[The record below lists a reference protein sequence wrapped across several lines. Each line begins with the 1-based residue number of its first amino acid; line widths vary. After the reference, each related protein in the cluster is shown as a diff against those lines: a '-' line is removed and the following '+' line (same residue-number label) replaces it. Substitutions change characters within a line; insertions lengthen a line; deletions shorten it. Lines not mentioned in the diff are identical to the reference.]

1 MKLKKA
7 KYLKTIEI
15 KKTKIFD
22 FKKDEVI
29 WINGKK
35 LTKHLI
41 SHRGIASIVPVLD
54 QRYIILLKQYRYGA
68 NKIMLE
74 VPAGTIDEG
83 ETPFTC
89 AKRELI
95 EETGY
100 KGSNWKNIGKYY
112 PTPAYNSS
120 IAYCYSTECFEKG
133 ATNLDPDEVIESAV
147 YSFNEIRKL
156 INENKLSDMKSY
168 ISLDRFFRNY

>member
-7 KYLKTIEI
+7 KFV
-15 KKTKIFD
+15 KTKKSIKANIFE
-22 FKKDEVI
+22 FRKDEVI
-29 WINGKK
+29 WVNGKK

-54 QRYIILLKQYRYGA
+54 QKYIILLKQYRYGA

-83 ETPFTC
+83 ETPLKC

-120 IAYCYSTECFEKG
+120 IAHCYSTECFEKG
-133 ATNLDPDEVIESAV
+133 ATNLDPDEVIEPAV

-156 INENKLSDMKSY
+156 INEKMLSEMKSY
-168 ISLDRFFRNY
+168 IY